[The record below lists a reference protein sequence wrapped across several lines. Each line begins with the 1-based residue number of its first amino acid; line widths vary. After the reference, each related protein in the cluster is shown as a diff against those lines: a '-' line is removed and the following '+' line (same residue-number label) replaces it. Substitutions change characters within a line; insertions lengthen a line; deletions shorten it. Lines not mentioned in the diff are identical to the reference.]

1 MPLFFPGSSQLAAAH
16 APPPEPEPA
25 ARDKLAELSAD
36 EPLPE
41 TYAADR
47 IRLLPQSPRRLYLY
61 WEFERDPFE
70 TLERAFGAQGER
82 YGLAVRLVDL
92 ETGAETLH
100 SAAGERAQWF
110 DAGPGRAYR
119 ADVGLYAR
127 GLPFI
132 RLLSSAQAHTPRA
145 SVARSAD
152 GAPEFQVSAGDFA
165 RVLDDAGYAGDALE
179 VSLEAADLETG
190 NAATLEV
197 ARRLGGTELPPLGA
211 EDLAELR
218 GLLAALALGLRP
230 DELRLM
236 ISAGLGGW
244 LDRVARLGGG
254 RIAAARLLEVLR
266 AVLGFDLDSAALAAF
281 DSEAARRAPRAV
293 VGASDVNLPRNPF
306 HLWMPSMA
314 WAK

>member
-1 MPLFFPGSSQLAAAH
+1 MPLFFPGSSQLAAPP
-16 APPPEPEPA
+16 APPPEPA
-25 ARDKLAELSAD
+25 AAAEDKLAELSAD

-41 TYAADR
+41 TYAANR
-47 IRLLPQSPRRLYLY
+47 IRLLPQSPRRLHLY

-70 TLERAFGAQGER
+70 TLGRAFGEQAGR

-100 SAAGERAQWF
+100 AASGARAQWF

-119 ADVGLYAR
+119 ADVGLHAR

-132 RLLSSAQAHTPRA
+132 RLLSSTEARTPRA

-179 VSLEAADLETG
+179 VSLEAADQQTG

-197 ARRLGGTELPPLGA
+197 ARRLGGAEPPPLGA
-211 EDLAELR
+211 EDLAQLR

-230 DELRLM
+230 EELRLM

-254 RIAAARLLEVLR
+254 RVDSARLLELLR
-266 AVLGFDLDSAALAAF
+266 AVLGFELDSAAFAAF
-281 DSEAARRAPRAV
+281 DSEAARRAPRSV
-293 VGASDVNLPRNPF
+293 VGASRVNLPRNPF

-314 WAK
+314 SWK

>member
-1 MPLFFPGSSQLAAAH
+1 MPLFFPGSSQLAAAP
-16 APPPEPEPA
+16 APPVEA
-25 ARDKLAELSAD
+25 ATAALDKLAELSAD

-41 TYAADR
+41 TYAANR

-61 WEFERDPFE
+61 WEFEQDPFE
-70 TLERAFGAQGER
+70 TLARAFVGQAER
-82 YGLAVRLVDL
+82 YELAVRLVDL

-100 SAAGERAQWF
+100 AASGARSQWL
-110 DAGPGRAYR
+110 DVGPGRAYR

-127 GLPFI
+127 GLAFI
-132 RLLSSAQAHTPRA
+132 RLLSSTTAETPRA
-145 SVARSAD
+145 SVSRAAD
-152 GAPEFQVSAGDFA
+152 TAPEFQVSPNDFA

-197 ARRLGGTELPPLGA
+197 ARRLGGAQLPPLG
-211 EDLAELR
+211 EDELAELR

-230 DELRLM
+230 AELRLM

-244 LDRVARLGGG
+244 LDEIVSLRGEGVDAVH
-254 RIAAARLLEVLR
+254 LLEVLR
-266 AVLGFDLDSAALAAF
+266 VVLGFELDRAALFAF
-281 DSEAARRAPRAV
+281 DREAARRAPRSV
-293 VGASDVNLPRNPF
+293 VGASDVNLPRNPL

-314 WAK
+314 RP

>member
-1 MPLFFPGSSQLAAAH
+1 MPLFFPGSSELAAAT
-16 APPPEPEPA
+16 AAAPEPEPA
-25 ARDKLAELSAD
+25 ALDRLAELSAD

-61 WEFERDPFE
+61 WEFEQNPFE
-70 TLERAFGAQGER
+70 TLARAFGEQAGGFE
-82 YGLAVRLVDL
+82 LAVRLVDL

-100 SAAGERAQWF
+100 AASGARSQWF

-127 GLPFI
+127 GLAFI
-132 RLLSSAQAHTPRA
+132 RILSSATAETPRA
-145 SVARSAD
+145 SVARAAD
-152 GAPEFQVSAGDFA
+152 PAPEFQVSANDFA

-197 ARRLGGTELPPLGA
+197 ARRLGGAELPPLG
-211 EDLAELR
+211 EDELAELR
-218 GLLAALALGLRP
+218 GLLAALALGLSP
-230 DELRLM
+230 GELRAM

-244 LDRVARLGGG
+244 LDEIIRLRGEG
-254 RIAAARLLEVLR
+254 IDAVQLLEVLR
-266 AVLGFDLDSAALAAF
+266 VVLGFELDRAALAAF
-281 DSEAARRAPRAV
+281 DREAARRAPRSF
-293 VGASDVNLPRNPF
+293 VGASEVNLPRNPF
-306 HLWMPSMA
+306 HLWMPSMVR
-314 WAK
+314 K